1 MFSTTH
7 SLMEALPSSVSEIR
21 AERAN
26 ADIKDM
32 LVAWLSY
39 NNKHDWSLG
48 LRLIQ
53 NQKNS
58 AYHAGIK
65 CRPTLSKVKAKV
77 EFYLLHFCIHIQSIT
92 SFLGTVSHI

>member
-1 MFSTTH
+1 MICELKDIYVSTTH
-7 SLMEALPSSVSEIR
+7 SLVEALPSSVSEIR
-21 AERAN
+21 VERAN
-26 ADIKDM
+26 ADKDM

-39 NNKHDWSLG
+39 NNTQDWSLG

-65 CRPTLSKVKAKV
+65 CRLTLYSAMFGCSPKVGLKSTTAV
-77 EFYLLHFCIHIQSIT
+77 RNH
-92 SFLGTVSHI
+92 

>member
-1 MFSTTH
+1 MVSKTH
-7 SLMEALPSSVSEIR
+7 SSWQALPSSVSEIR
-21 AERAN
+21 AESAN
-26 ADIKDM
+26 ADVNDM

-39 NNKHDWSLG
+39 SNTQDWSLG

-65 CRPTLSKVKAKV
+65 CTLYSTMFGCSPKVRLKSTRPHA
-77 EFYLLHFCIHIQSIT
+77 C
-92 SFLGTVSHI
+92 

>member
-7 SLMEALPSSVSEIR
+7 SSWQVLPASVSEIR
-21 AERAN
+21 VERAN
-26 ADIKDM
+26 VDINDM

-39 NNKHDWSLG
+39 NNTQDWSLG

-65 CRPTLSKVKAKV
+65 CTLYSAMGCIPKVGLNSATAARNH
-77 EFYLLHFCIHIQSIT
+77 LTIRD
-92 SFLGTVSHI
+92 

>member
-1 MFSTTH
+1 MNSKTYVSITH
-7 SLMEALPSSVSEIR
+7 SSLQALLSSVSEIR
-21 AERAN
+21 VERAN

-39 NNKHDWSLG
+39 NNTQDWSLG

-53 NQKNS
+53 NQKNI

-65 CRPTLSKVKAKV
+65 CTLYSAMFGCSPKVGLKSTTAARN
-77 EFYLLHFCIHIQSIT
+77 H
-92 SFLGTVSHI
+92 